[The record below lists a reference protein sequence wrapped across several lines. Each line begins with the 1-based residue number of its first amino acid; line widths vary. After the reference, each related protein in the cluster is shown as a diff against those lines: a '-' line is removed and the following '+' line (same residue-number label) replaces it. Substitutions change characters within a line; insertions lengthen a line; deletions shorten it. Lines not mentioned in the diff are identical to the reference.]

1 MKGAVTQT
9 GTLRDTSPA
18 FQYFAGVR
26 VLVTENVFMF
36 GEYKYF
42 ASRYQWG
49 GNLEPSLDFRTHIV
63 AIGVGLAF

>member
-1 MKGAVTQT
+1 
-9 GTLRDTSPA
+9 
-18 FQYFAGVR
+18 
-26 VLVTENVFMF
+26 VLVAENVFMF

-49 GNLEPSLDFRTHIV
+49 GNLDPSLDFRTHIV